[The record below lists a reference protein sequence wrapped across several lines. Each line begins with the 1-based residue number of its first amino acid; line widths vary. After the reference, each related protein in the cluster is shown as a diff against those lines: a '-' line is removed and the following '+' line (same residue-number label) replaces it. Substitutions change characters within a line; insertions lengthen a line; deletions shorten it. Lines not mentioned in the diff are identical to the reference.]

1 MKQVTLK
8 TTSSVLFNFSYTAQ
22 SAPGYWVQNNVN
34 EPLQTVC
41 AQAGINLL
49 QAEENTPMI
58 LPLDRDC

>member
-1 MKQVTLK
+1 M
-8 TTSSVLFNFSYTAQ
+8 LFNFSYTAQ
-22 SAPGYWVQNNVN
+22 SAPEYWVQNNVN